1 MRKVTATIGKDKYI
15 TKINTNTKHELIADE
30 PEEQGGLNKGPK
42 PGEYLATA
50 LGACTCITMRMY
62 ADRKEWDVSSI
73 IVTVIYE
80 RDSETRSSSFT
91 KEVKIEG
98 NLDEEQTKRILQIGD
113 RCPIHFTLSNPIT
126 IETKLIT

>member
-1 MRKVTATIGKDKYI
+1 MRKITATIGKDKYI

-98 NLDEEQTKRILQIGD
+98 NIDEEQTKRILQIGD

-126 IETKLIT
+126 IETKLIS